1 MVSFQVISWDSG
13 DATMDDDSDNSFW
26 ITLFGRTADGKSVAC
41 HTTFEPYFFIEI
53 PSHWQVHHVNNYL
66 FEKFGRQQKSEQGF
80 NNNSVYSD
88 ISHVK
93 IVTRKKFMGFTND
106 TMFRFATIV
115 FKTKKAWS
123 LSYYI
128 LRKDPKMHNK
138 IYEANID
145 PILRFIHIQDIESS
159 GWVHVATP
167 FDMTQRK
174 TSCDMEFRTVK
185 WKEIMPVQND
195 SIGPI
200 VVASFDIE
208 TYSEDRSFPDP
219 ESTTNRCPVI
229 QIATTYQRYGDNEP
243 FKRDLITLKHCLAID
258 GVDIECVSS
267 ERELLIRWSRSIQE
281 NDPDILV
288 GYNIWK
294 FDLEYIF
301 KRARQL
307 NVEHLFNINRFTDEP
322 SQMYGAKFSS
332 SAYGDN
338 EYSMV
343 RSRGRMQ
350 IDLLELYKRE
360 HKLVKYSLNAVS
372 EHFLGDTKMDMPISE
387 MFAKYESGS
396 SEDMRAIGMYCVKDT
411 ELPLRLMS
419 KLNDISNLIEM
430 AKATCVPMN
439 FLIERGQQIKVF
451 SQIAKQTRK
460 ENMLVV
466 TTQDGKTNDS
476 FVGATVLEAK
486 KGAYMDKVVTGLD
499 FASLYPTIMR
509 AHNLCYNTIVLDKAY
524 ADVEGVEY
532 ETISWEDAGGKRE
545 YKFSQKRQ
553 GVLPQLLENLAKNR
567 KQAKKD
573 MANAKDVFMKSV
585 YNSKQLAFKVS
596 MNSIYGFCAAFMLP
610 CQAISACVT
619 TIGRNMIDQ
628 TKSLV
633 EEWYPQSE
641 VIYGDTDSV
650 MVIFHTGDKTGQA
663 MLEESFRLGE
673 EAAERISK
681 TFKYPIELEF
691 EKCYWPY
698 LLFSKK
704 RYAGLMYTRP
714 EKPDY
719 IDAKGIQLVRRDNAS
734 FVREISKKVLDM
746 IMYKQEIVEAIQY
759 VQQEAQRLLDHK
771 VPIEQLIVSKSMR
784 KNYKNNN
791 QPHLEVAKKI
801 EMRTPGS
808 GPKCGERVPYVIM
821 DTNNKKH
828 LQFQKAEDPTFVIEN
843 KLEHNI
849 DVLYYLE
856 RSVISPVQ
864 SLFELFIEDPGKNL
878 FGEMI
883 RTYQKK
889 RAGQTDIT
897 SFFNSSSSNNKTL
910 EVKKPVVLPTASAV
924 AKTKK
929 CVAAKKKADKEV
941 SDSKQ
946 RKLTM
951 FI

>member
-1 MVSFQVISWDSG
+1 MVSFQVISWDSC
-13 DATMDDDSDNSFW
+13 DAIMDDDSDNSFW

-53 PSHWQVHHVNNYL
+53 PVHWQVHHVNNYL

-80 NNNSVYSD
+80 NNNSVYSE

-106 TMFRFATIV
+106 TMFRFAIIV

-123 LSYYI
+123 LSYYT

-159 GWVHVATP
+159 GWVHVANP

-174 TSCDMEFRTVK
+174 TSCDLEFRAVK
-185 WKEIMPVQND
+185 WKDIMPVQND

-243 FKRDLITLKHCLAID
+243 FKRDLITLKQCAAID
-258 GVDIECVSS
+258 GVDIECVPS

-322 SQMYGAKFSS
+322 SQMYSAKFSS

-419 KLNDISNLIEM
+419 KLNDLSNLIEM

-476 FVGATVLEAK
+476 FVGATVLDAK

-524 ADVEGVEY
+524 ANVEGVEY
-532 ETISWEDAGGKRE
+532 ETISWEDPGGKRE
-545 YKFSQKRQ
+545 YKFSQKRP

-573 MANAKDVFMKSV
+573 MANAKDAFMKSV

-633 EEWYPQSE
+633 EEWYPKSE

-759 VQQEAQRLLDHK
+759 VQEEAQRLLDHK

-821 DTNNKKH
+821 ATNDKKH

-883 RTYQKK
+883 RTYEKK

-897 SFFNSSSSNNKTL
+897 SFFNSSNNKQL
-910 EVKKPVVLPTASAV
+910 GVQKPVILPTASAV

-929 CVAAKKKADKEV
+929 SVAAKKKSDKEV